1 MSGSEMSG
9 RLDGI
14 QILRFVAAAMVLI
27 QHAVFLPSLNY
38 DIDVMAFRR
47 LSIGSAG
54 VYIFFVISGYV
65 IAGLVH
71 QNPVKFALHRAVRI
85 YPPYL
90 ASMLIAGI
98 LLTALGGI
106 DVLKVRWLWSFTLL
120 PVGGPID
127 SWANVPFWTLIYEM
141 AFYITTAALM
151 IGGGRSFDVGLVVW
165 SAAIAMASFLLPPQ
179 PSLTASYFAILIN
192 PLSLLFIAGA
202 ALNRLH
208 SGSTWPIAGV
218 ALIALAAFWRQ
229 ATPYQNL
236 TVFAVGTVA
245 AIHLAVAASPMIRRA
260 RWLSPV
266 VKGGDFSYG
275 LYLLH
280 APIIAALLLAGL
292 PKIVSYPWAIAV
304 CVAGGGIAGLLF
316 GYVEF
321 RFYRAVRSSVD
332 RLVQNLDSEP
342 EASNVA
348 SASRSVL
355 P

>member
-1 MSGSEMSG
+1 MSG

-38 DIDVMAFRR
+38 GIDVMAFRR

-54 VYIFFVISGYV
+54 VYVFFVISGYV

-71 QNPVKFALHRAVRI
+71 QHPVKFALHRAARI

-98 LLTALGGI
+98 LLTSLGGI
-106 DVLKVRWLWSFTLL
+106 DASKVRWLWSFTLF
-120 PVGGPID
+120 PVGGAID

-141 AFYITTAALM
+141 TFYITTAALM
-151 IGGGRSFDVGLVVW
+151 IGGSRSFDIGLVVW
-165 SAAIAMASFLLPPQ
+165 SAAIAIAAFLLPPQ
-179 PSLTASYFAILIN
+179 PSLTASYLAILIN

-208 SGSTWPIAGV
+208 SGSTWPAALV
-218 ALIALAAFWRQ
+218 ALIALSAFWRQ
-229 ATPYQNL
+229 ATPFQNL

-245 AIHLAVAASPMIRRA
+245 AVHLAVVVSPVIRRA
-260 RWLSPV
+260 RWLSPL

-292 PKIVSYPWAIAV
+292 PKIVSYPWAVVA
-304 CVAGGGIAGLLF
+304 CLAGGGVVGLLF
-316 GYVEF
+316 GYFEF
-321 RFYRAVRSSVD
+321 RFYRAARSSID
-332 RLVQNLDSEP
+332 GLVQNLDG
-342 EASNVA
+342 EAEAGNV
-348 SASRSVL
+348 SSTGRSVL